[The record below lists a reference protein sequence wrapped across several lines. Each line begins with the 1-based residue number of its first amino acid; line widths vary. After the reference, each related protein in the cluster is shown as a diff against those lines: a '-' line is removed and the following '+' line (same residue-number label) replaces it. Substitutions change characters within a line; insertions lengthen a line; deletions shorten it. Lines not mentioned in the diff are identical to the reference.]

1 MMDKDK
7 LMLTAIVSHLMILF
21 ESKDVDPTS
30 GNFFMENRDVIMDAF
45 AHHDSVDVAGHYIS
59 ECIAIID
66 RIKERN

>member
-21 ESKDVDPTS
+21 ESKDVDPIS
-30 GNFFMENRDVIMDAF
+30 GNFFTENRDVIMDAF
-45 AHHDSVDVAGHYIS
+45 AHHDSVDGVGHYIS
-59 ECIAIID
+59 ECMAIID